1 MFKMIKWYVLS
12 NFFQRIKTNL
22 LVILIALLL
31 LIVFTFLMNDIA
43 TIAKATTQL
52 LVILI
57 KWSIILCL
65 LFVII
70 YNLIKLFVAIQSP
83 FQTESNQTNK
93 TKKQFILEKD
103 QLKSKRDHI
112 FEKYTEPLK

>member
-31 LIVFTFLMNDIA
+31 LVVLIFLMNDIA
-43 TIAKATTQL
+43 TIAKATSQL
-52 LVILI
+52 FVILI

-70 YNLIKLFVAIQSP
+70 YNLIKLFVSIQSP
-83 FQTESNQTNK
+83 FQTELDQINK
-93 TKKQFILEKD
+93 PKKQLILEKY

-112 FEKYTEPLK
+112 FEKYMESSK